1 MDQVGFRGPQVCS
14 IVGITYRQL
23 DYWDRTGLSRP
34 SLAKARGSGTQR
46 LYAYKD
52 LLELKVIKQLLDGG
66 VNLRQARRAIE
77 CLRESVGED
86 LTTANLVIVGE
97 GSVLMRTGEQIIDLL
112 RGGQGVFN
120 VVPLAEWSVRSMQR
134 SAASI
139 APNDDQC
146 VGVFGCGGQTLPAPQ
161 RSPGLPGW
169 PREDKR
175 SPTGHRSGF
184 TSRHCAPRCGLL
196 MILSACLRSFSTTTK
211 FSGSTSPWSLSSHGD
226 PMGNRRVRSARIST

>member
-34 SLAKARGSGTQR
+34 SLAPARGSGSQR

-97 GSVLMRTGEQIIDLL
+97 GSVLVRTGEEIIDLL

-120 VVPLAEWSVRSMQR
+120 VVPLAGVVGEVDAAILRIDSAHT
-134 SAASI
+134 AAS
-139 APNDDQC
+139 ASVPGHPVQAVSGEDA
-146 VGVFGCGGQTLPAPQ
+146 GTSGPSRLAEGG
-161 RSPGLPGW
+161 
-169 PREDKR
+169 
-175 SPTGHRSGF
+175 
-184 TSRHCAPRCGLL
+184 
-196 MILSACLRSFSTTTK
+196 
-211 FSGSTSPWSLSSHGD
+211 
-226 PMGNRRVRSARIST
+226 

>member
-34 SLAKARGSGTQR
+34 SLAQARGSGSQR
-46 LYAYKD
+46 LYAYRD

-97 GSVLMRTGEQIIDLL
+97 GSVLVRTGEEIIDLL

-120 VVPLAEWSVRSMQR
+120 VVPLAGVVGEVD
-134 SAASI
+134 AAILRIEPAGTATGETPAAEVASSQAT
-139 APNDDQC
+139 APPS
-146 VGVFGCGGQTLPAPQ
+146 GTTRLAEGG
-161 RSPGLPGW
+161 
-169 PREDKR
+169 
-175 SPTGHRSGF
+175 
-184 TSRHCAPRCGLL
+184 
-196 MILSACLRSFSTTTK
+196 
-211 FSGSTSPWSLSSHGD
+211 
-226 PMGNRRVRSARIST
+226 

>member
-34 SLAKARGSGTQR
+34 SLAQARGSGSQR

-86 LTTANLVIVGE
+86 LTTANLVIAGE
-97 GSVLMRTGEQIIDLL
+97 GSVLMRTGEEIIDLL

-120 VVPLAEWSVRSMQR
+120 VVPRAGVVGEVDAAIHRIDSAHMASSASVPADVAPAASAEAAAISGSARLAE
-134 SAASI
+134 
-139 APNDDQC
+139 
-146 VGVFGCGGQTLPAPQ
+146 GG
-161 RSPGLPGW
+161 
-169 PREDKR
+169 
-175 SPTGHRSGF
+175 
-184 TSRHCAPRCGLL
+184 
-196 MILSACLRSFSTTTK
+196 
-211 FSGSTSPWSLSSHGD
+211 
-226 PMGNRRVRSARIST
+226 

>member
-34 SLAKARGSGTQR
+34 SLAKARGSGSQR
-46 LYAYKD
+46 LYTYRD

-77 CLRESVGED
+77 CLRDSVGED

-97 GSVLMRTGEQIIDLL
+97 GSVLVRTGEEIIDLL

-120 VVPLAEWSVRSMQR
+120 VVPLAGVVGEVD
-134 SAASI
+134 AAILRIEPARASDSPPAVASDAAGTETA
-139 APNDDQC
+139 APS
-146 VGVFGCGGQTLPAPQ
+146 GATRLAEGG
-161 RSPGLPGW
+161 
-169 PREDKR
+169 
-175 SPTGHRSGF
+175 
-184 TSRHCAPRCGLL
+184 
-196 MILSACLRSFSTTTK
+196 
-211 FSGSTSPWSLSSHGD
+211 
-226 PMGNRRVRSARIST
+226 

>member
-34 SLAKARGSGTQR
+34 SLAKARGSGSQR

-77 CLRESVGED
+77 CLREAVGED
-86 LTTANLVIVGE
+86 LTTANLVMVGQ
-97 GSVLMRTGEQIIDLL
+97 GSVLVRTGEEIIDLL

-120 VVPLAEWSVRSMQR
+120 VVPLAGVVGEVDAAIRRIDRGHLASGESVPDDSGMAAP
-134 SAASI
+134 SATVATSGP
-139 APNDDQC
+139 ARLAE
-146 VGVFGCGGQTLPAPQ
+146 GG
-161 RSPGLPGW
+161 
-169 PREDKR
+169 
-175 SPTGHRSGF
+175 
-184 TSRHCAPRCGLL
+184 
-196 MILSACLRSFSTTTK
+196 
-211 FSGSTSPWSLSSHGD
+211 
-226 PMGNRRVRSARIST
+226 